1 MTQVALA
8 LLEAA
13 EPAIEDAIRA
23 ASEDDEANEWVR
35 FEAATSGLRRYAEL
49 CYDAEGLVA
58 GAQRWRH
65 ITTEEVPDPDPNPN
79 PKT

>member
-1 MTQVALA
+1 MQVALA

-23 ASEDDEANEWVR
+23 ASEDDEASEWVR
-35 FEAATSGLRRYAEL
+35 FEAATLGLRRYAEL

-65 ITTEEVPDPDPNPN
+65 ITTEEADKRAMLPEPQP
-79 PKT
+79 